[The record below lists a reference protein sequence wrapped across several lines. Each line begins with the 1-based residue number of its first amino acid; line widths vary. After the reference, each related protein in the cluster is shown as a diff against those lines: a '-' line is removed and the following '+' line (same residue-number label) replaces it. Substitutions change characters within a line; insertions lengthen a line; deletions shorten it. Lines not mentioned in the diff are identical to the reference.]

1 MLQETKD
8 GSNYV
13 IVVDYVQMLYLGP
26 NCTVIDMLRFNP
38 SQSNTCTMNYGNIC
52 DIMYKCYK
60 LQKSVRSVIVNNRVV

>member
-13 IVVDYVQMLYLGP
+13 IVFDYVQMLYLGP
-26 NCTVIDMLRFNP
+26 NCTVIDMLRFNQ
-38 SQSNTCTMNYGNIC
+38 SQSNTMNYG

-60 LQKSVRSVIVNNRVV
+60 LKKSVRSVIVNNLERVA